1 MNNKRHKFNKLKEM
15 AYNKGYILEDC
26 FISKYSYKTYK
37 KEDNYNDCLLWKNL
51 SHVEEALD
59 NISSIEDINYFKNR

>member
-1 MNNKRHKFNKLKEM
+1 MKRHKFNKLKEI

-37 KEDNYNDCLLWKNL
+37 KEDNYNDCLLWKTL
-51 SHVEEALD
+51 KDVENGLN
-59 NISSIEDINYFKNR
+59 NIIMIEDINYCSNR